1 MVAEIMLKY
10 LKWLLLF
17 LRYEIIMKPLLHP
30 WVIHYVI
37 LRMKNTSF
45 KTCYI
50 ARQLHNIEAGFRF
63 RNTYQFH

>member
-17 LRYEIIMKPLLHP
+17 LRYEIYEAIASSLGHPLCDS
-30 WVIHYVI
+30 V
-37 LRMKNTSF
+37 RMKNTGF
-45 KTCYI
+45 KTCYT
-50 ARQLHNIEAGFRF
+50 ARQLHNLETGFRF